1 MTRTTELIDPA
12 TVTANSD
19 QMCGVD
25 SDNVAGLVAAI
36 NAGKTLPPAI
46 VVREWMEVRDGC
58 HRLAAA
64 KSAGTK
70 LAVIFIS
77 RDEYQSLRDD
87 GVGDCDLTDEI
98 A

>member
-1 MTRTTELIDPA
+1 MTRTIEIINPA

-19 QMCGVD
+19 QTCGVD
-25 SDNVAGLVAAI
+25 ADNVSGLVNAI
-36 NAGKTLPPAI
+36 RAGKTLPPAI

-64 KSAGTK
+64 KATGTM

-77 RDEYQSLRDD
+77 RDEWQSMRDD
-87 GVGDCDLTDEI
+87 GVADCDLTDEI

>member
-1 MTRTTELIDPA
+1 MSRTIELIDPA

-19 QMCGVD
+19 QTCGVD
-25 SDNVAGLVAAI
+25 DNNVAGLVDAI
-36 NAGKTLPPAI
+36 RAGKTLPPAI

-64 KSAGTK
+64 KATGTK
-70 LAVIFIS
+70 LAVIFLS

-87 GVGDCDLTDEI
+87 GVCDADMTDEI